1 MQLTLFTDYSIRV
14 LLYVSRQ
21 SGHLV
26 TIREISDYY
35 GISME
40 HMRKVIHKLAKY
52 GYLDSFR
59 GKYGGVQ
66 LAKQPKEIK
75 IGKVIMDMEED
86 MSIMNCEAQ
95 SCILDPDCSLKGALK
110 KASSAFVQVLNEYTL
125 ADLNGNRSL
134 KRRFKQIDSLQIA

>member
-14 LLYVSRQ
+14 LMYVSREKE
-21 SGHLV
+21 HLV

-40 HMRKVIHKLAKY
+40 HMRKVIHKLAKC

-66 LAKQPKEIK
+66 LAKSPKDIRL
-75 IGKVIMDMEED
+75 GKVVLDMEED
-86 MSIMNCEAQ
+86 MSIMNCKSQ
-95 SCILDPDCSLKGALK
+95 DCILDPDCSLKGALK
-110 KASSAFVQVLNEYTL
+110 KASHSFVQVLNEYTL
-125 ADLNGNRSL
+125 ADLLGNRSL
-134 KRRFKQIDSLQIA
+134 KRRFKEIDSLQIA